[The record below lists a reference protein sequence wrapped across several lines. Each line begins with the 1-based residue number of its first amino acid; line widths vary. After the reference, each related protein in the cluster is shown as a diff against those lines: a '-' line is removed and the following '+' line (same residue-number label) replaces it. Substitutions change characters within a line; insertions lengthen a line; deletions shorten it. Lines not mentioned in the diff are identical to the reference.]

1 VPPSTDDGSLPNL
14 SAPSSTDLGNASSTS
29 CPSYWWN
36 QDKYLGPSI
45 LLQSCRWLA
54 DSRDQRTGE
63 RLDRL
68 EDPFRLYRRHTIMN
82 CTRTQNGAT
91 VTLPTQTRRTSQ
103 CRRNQPRPRAGNEQV
118 TSKQ

>member
-63 RLDRL
+63 RL
-68 EDPFRLYRRHTIMN
+68 YRRHTIMN

-91 VTLPTQTRRTSQ
+91 VTLPTPKPAAPLNAEEINPGLAPAMNKS
-103 CRRNQPRPRAGNEQV
+103 PR
-118 TSKQ
+118 KQ